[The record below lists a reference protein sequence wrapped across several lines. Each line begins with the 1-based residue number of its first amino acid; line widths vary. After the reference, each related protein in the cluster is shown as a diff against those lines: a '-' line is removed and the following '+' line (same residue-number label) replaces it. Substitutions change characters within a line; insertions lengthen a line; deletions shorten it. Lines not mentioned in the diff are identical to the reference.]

1 MSNKKRGNIAT
12 AVEQRSS
19 LIQKCSFVIV
29 KLSSYVRIVNVMRE
43 VYFCISM
50 ETRLTTLINQFLI
63 AYEGI
68 EMQYVILQI
77 EYLRFVKTYCY
88 KNLIGYIRI
97 GKKYCIF

>member
-1 MSNKKRGNIAT
+1 
-12 AVEQRSS
+12 
-19 LIQKCSFVIV
+19 
-29 KLSSYVRIVNVMRE
+29 
-43 VYFCISM
+43 M
-50 ETRLTTLINQFLI
+50 EIRLTTLINQFLI

>member
-77 EYLRFVKTYCY
+77 EYLRFVKTDCY
-88 KNLIGYIRI
+88 QNLTGYIRI